1 MRYNF
6 NTKPVKPTLF
16 LSSPLYLVS
25 VLFFLS
31 LPFSS
36 YALTASTTNFIHGNA
51 PYLTFDGGQT
61 RVTDMNNLLG
71 ISLSDGRTYSPNN
84 NSATNPIVL
93 PDINETL
100 INVNMLVPTNANSI
114 ALNTLIGA
122 PYNYWRDDDG

>member
-1 MRYNF
+1 M
-6 NTKPVKPTLF
+6 
-16 LSSPLYLVS
+16 
-25 VLFFLS
+25 
-31 LPFSS
+31 
-36 YALTASTTNFIHGNA
+36 TASTTNFIHGNA